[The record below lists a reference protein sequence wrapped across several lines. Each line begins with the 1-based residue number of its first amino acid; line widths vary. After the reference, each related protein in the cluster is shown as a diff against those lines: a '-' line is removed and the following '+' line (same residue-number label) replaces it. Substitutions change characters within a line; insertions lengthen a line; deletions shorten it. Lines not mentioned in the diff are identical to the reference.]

1 MSRIDELYEQIARHA
16 RLYYE
21 EDAPVI
27 TDAEYD
33 VLLRE
38 LAELER
44 ARPDLARPDSPTR
57 RVGGAA
63 LDKFRKVGHEEP
75 MLSLGNVF
83 GPEELRAFLSR
94 LRQGVARAEEGGAG
108 EGGPE
113 EGEIALDLVCEMKID
128 GLAVSLIYE
137 DGVFARGA
145 TRGDG
150 RVGED
155 VTENLRTIRTLPARL
170 KGSVPG
176 RLEVRGE
183 VLMTRER
190 FAELNRT
197 REENEEPLFANPRN
211 AAAGSLR
218 QLDPAVTASR
228 GLSVL
233 LYYVVNARG
242 RGLEKQSDVLRRLEE
257 WGLPTQK
264 AWGLCRSAGEAE
276 AFIETWRER
285 RFGLDYATDG
295 VVLKLDDISLW
306 DSLGATSHAPR
317 GSIAFKYPPE
327 EVFTRVLSIEISVGR
342 TGALTPVA
350 NLEPV
355 RIGGTT
361 VRRAGLHNEDEMKRK
376 DVRIGDRVKLHK
388 AGEIIPE
395 IVEVDTDARTG
406 AEVPFVMPDRCPV
419 CGSPAAR
426 LPGEAAVRC
435 SNRASCLAQ
444 LKEGLR
450 HFASRGGM
458 DIRGLGDRLAE
469 QLAGTGTVR
478 SLADIYAL
486 TKEGLLELERMG
498 EKSAQNLLDAV
509 ENSKKRPLSA
519 LIAALGLRFV
529 GDRAA
534 DILAGR
540 FGSMEALKH
549 LSEEDLA
556 LVEGI
561 GPVIASSVEAFFR
574 DAANLELL
582 RRLEGYGL
590 NMSEAGGAPREG
602 IFSGMTVVFTGE
614 LRSVARADAEGK
626 VRALGGKAAGSVSS
640 KTSLVVA
647 GENAGSK
654 LEKAKAL
661 GIEIIG
667 EPEFLKMLESAA
679 P

>member
-1 MSRIDELYEQIARHA
+1 
-16 RLYYE
+16 
-21 EDAPVI
+21 
-27 TDAEYD
+27 
-33 VLLRE
+33 
-38 LAELER
+38 
-44 ARPDLARPDSPTR
+44 
-57 RVGGAA
+57 
-63 LDKFRKVGHEEP
+63 
-75 MLSLGNVF
+75 
-83 GPEELRAFLSR
+83 
-94 LRQGVARAEEGGAG
+94 
-108 EGGPE
+108 
-113 EGEIALDLVCEMKID
+113 
-128 GLAVSLIYE
+128 
-137 DGVFARGA
+137 
-145 TRGDG
+145 
-150 RVGED
+150 
-155 VTENLRTIRTLPARL
+155 
-170 KGSVPG
+170 
-176 RLEVRGE
+176 
-183 VLMTRER
+183 
-190 FAELNRT
+190 
-197 REENEEPLFANPRN
+197 
-211 AAAGSLR
+211 
-218 QLDPAVTASR
+218 
-228 GLSVL
+228 
-233 LYYVVNARG
+233 
-242 RGLEKQSDVLRRLEE
+242 
-257 WGLPTQK
+257 
-264 AWGLCRSAGEAE
+264 
-276 AFIETWRER
+276 
-285 RFGLDYATDG
+285 
-295 VVLKLDDISLW
+295 
-306 DSLGATSHAPR
+306 
-317 GSIAFKYPPE
+317 
-327 EVFTRVLSIEISVGR
+327 
-342 TGALTPVA
+342 
-350 NLEPV
+350 
-355 RIGGTT
+355 
-361 VRRAGLHNEDEMKRK
+361 MKRK

-395 IVEVDTDARTG
+395 IVEVDTNARTG

-469 QLAGTGTVR
+469 QLTGTGTVR

-519 LIAALGLRFV
+519 LIAALGIRFV

-540 FGSMEALKH
+540 FGSMEALKNV
-549 LSEEDLA
+549 SEEDLA

-590 NMSEAGGAPREG
+590 NMSEAGRAPKEG

-661 GIEIIG
+661 GVEIID
-667 EPEFLKMLESAA
+667 EAEFLKRIESTA

>member
-33 VLLRE
+33 ALLRE

-44 ARPDLARPDSPTR
+44 ARPDLARPDSPTK

-94 LRQGVARAEEGGAG
+94 LRQGVARTEEGGAV

-113 EGEIALDLVCEMKID
+113 DGEIALDLVCEMKID

-317 GSIAFKYPPE
+317 WSIAFKYPPE
-327 EVFTRVLSIEISVGR
+327 EVFTRVLSIEISV
-342 TGALTPVA
+342 
-350 NLEPV
+350 
-355 RIGGTT
+355 
-361 VRRAGLHNEDEMKRK
+361 
-376 DVRIGDRVKLHK
+376 
-388 AGEIIPE
+388 
-395 IVEVDTDARTG
+395 
-406 AEVPFVMPDRCPV
+406 
-419 CGSPAAR
+419 
-426 LPGEAAVRC
+426 
-435 SNRASCLAQ
+435 
-444 LKEGLR
+444 
-450 HFASRGGM
+450 
-458 DIRGLGDRLAE
+458 
-469 QLAGTGTVR
+469 
-478 SLADIYAL
+478 
-486 TKEGLLELERMG
+486 
-498 EKSAQNLLDAV
+498 
-509 ENSKKRPLSA
+509 
-519 LIAALGLRFV
+519 
-529 GDRAA
+529 
-534 DILAGR
+534 
-540 FGSMEALKH
+540 
-549 LSEEDLA
+549 
-556 LVEGI
+556 
-561 GPVIASSVEAFFR
+561 
-574 DAANLELL
+574 
-582 RRLEGYGL
+582 
-590 NMSEAGGAPREG
+590 
-602 IFSGMTVVFTGE
+602 
-614 LRSVARADAEGK
+614 
-626 VRALGGKAAGSVSS
+626 
-640 KTSLVVA
+640 
-647 GENAGSK
+647 
-654 LEKAKAL
+654 
-661 GIEIIG
+661 
-667 EPEFLKMLESAA
+667 
-679 P
+679 